1 MDRKKI
7 NEEISEIRSLMNL
20 NEELP
25 YMSPVGPNPGIGL
38 WQDLLT
44 FFQRNMFYV
53 GNYPHLAWDVRNNT
67 GNLNYIL
74 HQLVLIQ

>member
-38 WQDLLT
+38 WQGIKNFFNPKDADKLQDLVDYLKK
-44 FFQRNMFYV
+44 Q
-53 GNYPHLAWDVRNNT
+53 NNEET
-67 GNLNYIL
+67 IS
-74 HQLVLIQ
+74 